1 MNKFNILIAMLV
13 CLNIC
18 GCSDFLEEDP
28 KGKLTTDNFYNSES
42 DARQAING
50 VYRRLSDSWVT
61 GYNIKQIP
69 NDLLKRASWDEASG
83 LSNFTYGSE
92 NTYIAGMWQ
101 NHYAVI
107 KDCNS
112 VIDNVTANKEKINNW
127 ERYVGQAHGI
137 RAFLYF
143 DLVRWFGDVPLV
155 LTDTKSLDGLEV
167 TRTPQ
172 KEVFRQIIEDF
183 EYCISHTMDKGD
195 TSKGYQYGRLT
206 KDACH
211 GFLAKVYLWLGS
223 VAQRDGKE
231 ILGNAAD
238 NFEKSLEHSSAVI
251 QGGRYKLVDYY
262 PDVFNAKTR
271 DKAPDEVLWCVQ
283 GLTGDDTGTWT
294 GMMFGIRGNQNL
306 GGSWDNIS
314 SSDYHRMMY
323 EPSDSIR
330 RLWNCPRMTIQ
341 DDGTLWGWDY
351 KMYWDTRGDQKLSE
365 ATENNNWL
373 QWSIGKFRRYPLAD
387 PSSYNYTNFGMDEPL
402 LRYADVLL
410 MYAEAYNEVNH
421 GPGDYRPSSG
431 MDMSGISIQSAY
443 DAVNLVR
450 KRPRIANEGIMH
462 QDVLPRKL
470 ITDYATEVDECVPDW
485 KPGAY
490 GYIYDG
496 VRTAWEYN
504 RYGDDYTAFRTEIL
518 NERARELVA
527 ESTDRW
533 CDLVRRGILVK
544 QMQAWRQYN
553 PFISNTEREITTP
566 GAPENI
572 QSRNMLLPVPL
583 SEIDVNKNLTQNP
596 GY

>member
-262 PDVFNAKTR
+262 PDVFNARTR

-421 GPGDYRPSSG
+421 APGDYRPSSG

-450 KRPRIANEGIMH
+450 KRSRIANEGIMH